1 MSQLFEGISRVLTAN
16 GGVFNDV
23 PVLED
28 PLHRF
33 FVQAIFIIAICRGL
47 ALLAYPLKQPAV
59 IWEIIGG
66 VLMGPSAFGRNEYYL
81 KVMFPTSSLANLQLV
96 ANIGLALY
104 LFIVGMELDPKLLV
118 SHARKAGGI
127 AIIGMAVPFAL
138 GIAISHTLYIILE
151 SKEPGF
157 ENVPARSFYI
167 FIGTA
172 MSITAFPVLAR
183 ILKESGLIY
192 TKPGSLAMG
201 AAALNDAV
209 AWCLLILAIS
219 IAQAGDMAV
228 AGKVFGCV
236 FAVGVGLFFF
246 VRVPFE
252 RFVTYVESLHNKALD
267 AHLFA
272 ATVCVCFLCA
282 WITGKALYLALD
294 IVFLTILGVDR
305 SFGCGYHLRC
315 FHVRSDCAPWHETL
329 PRLQ

>member
-1 MSQLFEGISRVLTAN
+1 MSQILNSMSRVLTAN
-16 GGVFNDV
+16 GGLFNNV
-23 PVLED
+23 PALQD
-28 PLHRF
+28 DLHRF

-47 ALLAYPLKQPAV
+47 ALIAYPLKQPSV

-66 VLMGPSAFGRNEYYL
+66 VLMGPSAFGRNQYYL
-81 KVMFPTSSLANLQLV
+81 DVMFPEDSLANLQLV
-96 ANIGLALY
+96 ANIGLVLY

-127 AIIGMAVPFAL
+127 AIIGMGVPFAL
-138 GIAISHTLYIILE
+138 GIAISHTMYIALE

-219 IAQAGDMAV
+219 IAQAGDMAI
-228 AGKVFGCV
+228 AGKVFGSV
-236 FAVGVGLFFF
+236 FAVGFGLFMFI
-246 VRVPFE
+246 RLPFE
-252 RFVTYVESLHNKALD
+252 KFVNYVESLNNKALD

-282 WITGKALYLALD
+282 WVTGKFY
-294 IVFLTILGVDR
+294 
-305 SFGCGYHLRC
+305 
-315 FHVRSDCAPWHETL
+315 
-329 PRLQ
+329 